1 MWGKQSHLTVSSV
14 KPWPSLSTPPLTV
27 VSTEHP
33 LELPILSFSPL
44 PLSWLEHLTPIFS
57 LVLLWG
63 CGRVLIWA
71 PEAQGVCVCVCV
83 CVSSSYLGDQ
93 TTGLHTPGVPQA
105 APAPPALSLATE
117 QLAMAPPMSPASL
130 REKGTWSED
139 GMHSSPATAPCL
151 LPHEAS
157 T

>member
-1 MWGKQSHLTVSSV
+1 M
-14 KPWPSLSTPPLTV
+14 
-27 VSTEHP
+27 
-33 LELPILSFSPL
+33 
-44 PLSWLEHLTPIFS
+44 
-57 LVLLWG
+57 
-63 CGRVLIWA
+63 
-71 PEAQGVCVCVCV
+71 CVCVCV